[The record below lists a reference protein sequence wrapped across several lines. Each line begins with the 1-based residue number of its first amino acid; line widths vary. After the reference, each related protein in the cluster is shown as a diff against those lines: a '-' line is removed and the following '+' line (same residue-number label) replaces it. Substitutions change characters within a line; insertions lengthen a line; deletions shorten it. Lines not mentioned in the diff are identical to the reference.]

1 MKPLLEARQIRKQF
15 SGVAVLKGID
25 FTLCAGQ
32 VHALMGGNGAGKST
46 LMKIIA
52 GVETPDS
59 GELTIG
65 DRAFARL
72 SPALAHQLGIYL
84 VPQEPMLFP
93 NLSVRENILFRLPKR
108 ADTTAR
114 LQEKLQQLNCQIN
127 LDASASTLE
136 VADQQM
142 VEILRG
148 LMREARILILDEPT
162 ASLTPGETERLFS
175 QIRALQ
181 ALDVGIVFISH
192 KLPEIRQLASHISVM
207 RDGAVVLSGE
217 TATYRDEQLIS
228 AMTPASR
235 DHTLSDTQKLWLA
248 LPGNRRTQAQDFPV
262 LRVEDL
268 TGEGFIDLNLEIRAG
283 EIVGLAG
290 LVGSGRT
297 EFAETLYGLR
307 PPRAGRI
314 WLENREISNDSTRAR
329 LASGLVYLPED
340 RQVSGLFL
348 DAPVRWNTVMFN
360 QPSWWQQGKRE
371 AAVVERY
378 HRALGI
384 KLADGDQP
392 VRTLSGGNQQKVLLA
407 RCLEANPL
415 LLIVDEPTRGVD
427 VSARADIYQLLKS
440 VAAQNVAVLMISS
453 DVDEF
458 IGLADRVLVMH
469 QGRYSG
475 ELAGAFN
482 GLLVVGLR
490 IPAIVATLGTLGLYR
505 GVMLLWTGGKWIE
518 GLPDSLKS
526 LSEPAFIGVSPLGWL
541 VLALLLAGGWLL
553 SRTAFGRDFYAVGDN
568 LAAAR
573 QLGVAVNRTRMLAFT
588 LNGML
593 AACAG
598 IVFAAQIGFVPN
610 QTGSG
615 LEMKAIAACV
625 LGGIS
630 LLGGTGTLLGAFL
643 GAFFLTQIDTVLVL
657 FRLPAWW
664 NDFIA
669 GLVLLGVLVLDGRL
683 RQALARHQRALKYS
697 RFQPGNKGGKQ
708 VARFP
713 ERKSKEVA

>member
-1 MKPLLEARQIRKQF
+1 MKTLLKNRELSAFFAIVALFVVLVALNPAYFSLQTLAMIFASSQILCLLALGATLVMLTRNIDV
-15 SGVAVLKGID
+15 SVGSTVGLCAIAVGVALN
-25 FTLCAGQ
+25 
-32 VHALMGGNGAGKST
+32 NGYGLAT
-46 LMKIIA
+46 AI
-52 GVETPDS
+52 
-59 GELTIG
+59 
-65 DRAFARL
+65 AFAL
-72 SPALAHQLGIYL
+72 AIGAL
-84 VPQEPMLFP
+84 
-93 NLSVRENILFRLPKR
+93 
-108 ADTTAR
+108 T
-114 LQEKLQQLNCQIN
+114 
-127 LDASASTLE
+127 
-136 VADQQM
+136 
-142 VEILRG
+142 
-148 LMREARILILDEPT
+148 
-162 ASLTPGETERLFS
+162 
-175 QIRALQ
+175 
-181 ALDVGIVFISH
+181 
-192 KLPEIRQLASHISVM
+192 
-207 RDGAVVLSGE
+207 
-217 TATYRDEQLIS
+217 
-228 AMTPASR
+228 
-235 DHTLSDTQKLWLA
+235 
-248 LPGNRRTQAQDFPV
+248 
-262 LRVEDL
+262 
-268 TGEGFIDLNLEIRAG
+268 
-283 EIVGLAG
+283 
-290 LVGSGRT
+290 
-297 EFAETLYGLR
+297 
-307 PPRAGRI
+307 
-314 WLENREISNDSTRAR
+314 
-329 LASGLVYLPED
+329 
-340 RQVSGLFL
+340 
-348 DAPVRWNTVMFN
+348 
-360 QPSWWQQGKRE
+360 
-371 AAVVERY
+371 
-378 HRALGI
+378 
-384 KLADGDQP
+384 
-392 VRTLSGGNQQKVLLA
+392 
-407 RCLEANPL
+407 
-415 LLIVDEPTRGVD
+415 
-427 VSARADIYQLLKS
+427 
-440 VAAQNVAVLMISS
+440 
-453 DVDEF
+453 
-458 IGLADRVLVMH
+458 
-469 QGRYSG
+469 
-475 ELAGAFN
+475 GAFN

-526 LSEPAFIGVSPLGWL
+526 LSEPAFLGVSPLGWL

>member
-1 MKPLLEARQIRKQF
+1 MKTLLKNRELSAFFAIVALFVVLVALNPAYFSLQTLAMIFASSQILCLLALGATLVMLTRNIDV
-15 SGVAVLKGID
+15 SVGSTVGLCAIAVGVALNN
-25 FTLCAGQ
+25 
-32 VHALMGGNGAGKST
+32 GNGLAT
-46 LMKIIA
+46 AI
-52 GVETPDS
+52 
-59 GELTIG
+59 
-65 DRAFARL
+65 AFA
-72 SPALAHQLGIYL
+72 LAI
-84 VPQEPMLFP
+84 
-93 NLSVRENILFRLPKR
+93 
-108 ADTTAR
+108 
-114 LQEKLQQLNCQIN
+114 
-127 LDASASTLE
+127 
-136 VADQQM
+136 
-142 VEILRG
+142 
-148 LMREARILILDEPT
+148 
-162 ASLTPGETERLFS
+162 
-175 QIRALQ
+175 
-181 ALDVGIVFISH
+181 
-192 KLPEIRQLASHISVM
+192 
-207 RDGAVVLSGE
+207 GA
-217 TATYRDEQLIS
+217 
-228 AMTPASR
+228 
-235 DHTLSDTQKLWLA
+235 
-248 LPGNRRTQAQDFPV
+248 
-262 LRVEDL
+262 
-268 TGEGFIDLNLEIRAG
+268 
-283 EIVGLAG
+283 
-290 LVGSGRT
+290 
-297 EFAETLYGLR
+297 
-307 PPRAGRI
+307 
-314 WLENREISNDSTRAR
+314 
-329 LASGLVYLPED
+329 
-340 RQVSGLFL
+340 
-348 DAPVRWNTVMFN
+348 
-360 QPSWWQQGKRE
+360 
-371 AAVVERY
+371 
-378 HRALGI
+378 
-384 KLADGDQP
+384 
-392 VRTLSGGNQQKVLLA
+392 
-407 RCLEANPL
+407 
-415 LLIVDEPTRGVD
+415 
-427 VSARADIYQLLKS
+427 
-440 VAAQNVAVLMISS
+440 
-453 DVDEF
+453 
-458 IGLADRVLVMH
+458 
-469 QGRYSG
+469 
-475 ELAGAFN
+475 LAGAFN

-553 SRTAFGRDFYAVGDN
+553 SRTDFGRDFYAVGDN

-643 GAFFLTQIDTVLVL
+643 GAFCLTQIDTVLVL

>member
-1 MKPLLEARQIRKQF
+1 MKTLLKNRELSAFFAIVALFVVLVALNPAYFSLQTLAMIFSSSQIFCLLALGATLVMLTRNIDV
-15 SGVAVLKGID
+15 SVGSTVGLCAIAVGVALN
-25 FTLCAGQ
+25 
-32 VHALMGGNGAGKST
+32 NGYGLAT
-46 LMKIIA
+46 AI
-52 GVETPDS
+52 
-59 GELTIG
+59 
-65 DRAFARL
+65 AFA
-72 SPALAHQLGIYL
+72 LAI
-84 VPQEPMLFP
+84 
-93 NLSVRENILFRLPKR
+93 
-108 ADTTAR
+108 
-114 LQEKLQQLNCQIN
+114 
-127 LDASASTLE
+127 
-136 VADQQM
+136 
-142 VEILRG
+142 
-148 LMREARILILDEPT
+148 
-162 ASLTPGETERLFS
+162 
-175 QIRALQ
+175 
-181 ALDVGIVFISH
+181 
-192 KLPEIRQLASHISVM
+192 
-207 RDGAVVLSGE
+207 GA
-217 TATYRDEQLIS
+217 
-228 AMTPASR
+228 
-235 DHTLSDTQKLWLA
+235 
-248 LPGNRRTQAQDFPV
+248 
-262 LRVEDL
+262 
-268 TGEGFIDLNLEIRAG
+268 
-283 EIVGLAG
+283 
-290 LVGSGRT
+290 
-297 EFAETLYGLR
+297 
-307 PPRAGRI
+307 
-314 WLENREISNDSTRAR
+314 
-329 LASGLVYLPED
+329 
-340 RQVSGLFL
+340 
-348 DAPVRWNTVMFN
+348 
-360 QPSWWQQGKRE
+360 
-371 AAVVERY
+371 
-378 HRALGI
+378 
-384 KLADGDQP
+384 
-392 VRTLSGGNQQKVLLA
+392 
-407 RCLEANPL
+407 
-415 LLIVDEPTRGVD
+415 
-427 VSARADIYQLLKS
+427 
-440 VAAQNVAVLMISS
+440 
-453 DVDEF
+453 
-458 IGLADRVLVMH
+458 
-469 QGRYSG
+469 
-475 ELAGAFN
+475 LAGAFN

>member
-1 MKPLLEARQIRKQF
+1 MKTLLKNRELSAFFAIVALFVVLVALNPAYFSLQTLAMIFSSSQILCLLALGATLVMLTRNIDV
-15 SGVAVLKGID
+15 SVGSTVGLCAIAVGVALN
-25 FTLCAGQ
+25 
-32 VHALMGGNGAGKST
+32 NGYGLAT
-46 LMKIIA
+46 AI
-52 GVETPDS
+52 
-59 GELTIG
+59 
-65 DRAFARL
+65 AFA
-72 SPALAHQLGIYL
+72 LAI
-84 VPQEPMLFP
+84 
-93 NLSVRENILFRLPKR
+93 
-108 ADTTAR
+108 
-114 LQEKLQQLNCQIN
+114 
-127 LDASASTLE
+127 
-136 VADQQM
+136 
-142 VEILRG
+142 
-148 LMREARILILDEPT
+148 
-162 ASLTPGETERLFS
+162 
-175 QIRALQ
+175 
-181 ALDVGIVFISH
+181 
-192 KLPEIRQLASHISVM
+192 
-207 RDGAVVLSGE
+207 GA
-217 TATYRDEQLIS
+217 
-228 AMTPASR
+228 
-235 DHTLSDTQKLWLA
+235 
-248 LPGNRRTQAQDFPV
+248 
-262 LRVEDL
+262 
-268 TGEGFIDLNLEIRAG
+268 
-283 EIVGLAG
+283 
-290 LVGSGRT
+290 
-297 EFAETLYGLR
+297 
-307 PPRAGRI
+307 
-314 WLENREISNDSTRAR
+314 
-329 LASGLVYLPED
+329 
-340 RQVSGLFL
+340 
-348 DAPVRWNTVMFN
+348 
-360 QPSWWQQGKRE
+360 
-371 AAVVERY
+371 
-378 HRALGI
+378 
-384 KLADGDQP
+384 
-392 VRTLSGGNQQKVLLA
+392 
-407 RCLEANPL
+407 
-415 LLIVDEPTRGVD
+415 
-427 VSARADIYQLLKS
+427 
-440 VAAQNVAVLMISS
+440 
-453 DVDEF
+453 
-458 IGLADRVLVMH
+458 
-469 QGRYSG
+469 
-475 ELAGAFN
+475 LAGAFN
-482 GLLVVGLR
+482 GLLVVVLR

>member
-1 MKPLLEARQIRKQF
+1 MKTLLKNRELSAFFAIVALFVVLVALNPAYFSLQTLAMIFASSQILCLLALGATLVMLTRNIDV
-15 SGVAVLKGID
+15 SVGSTVGLCAIAVGVALN
-25 FTLCAGQ
+25 
-32 VHALMGGNGAGKST
+32 NGYGLAT
-46 LMKIIA
+46 AI
-52 GVETPDS
+52 
-59 GELTIG
+59 
-65 DRAFARL
+65 AFA
-72 SPALAHQLGIYL
+72 LAI
-84 VPQEPMLFP
+84 
-93 NLSVRENILFRLPKR
+93 
-108 ADTTAR
+108 
-114 LQEKLQQLNCQIN
+114 
-127 LDASASTLE
+127 
-136 VADQQM
+136 
-142 VEILRG
+142 
-148 LMREARILILDEPT
+148 
-162 ASLTPGETERLFS
+162 
-175 QIRALQ
+175 
-181 ALDVGIVFISH
+181 
-192 KLPEIRQLASHISVM
+192 
-207 RDGAVVLSGE
+207 GA
-217 TATYRDEQLIS
+217 
-228 AMTPASR
+228 
-235 DHTLSDTQKLWLA
+235 
-248 LPGNRRTQAQDFPV
+248 
-262 LRVEDL
+262 
-268 TGEGFIDLNLEIRAG
+268 
-283 EIVGLAG
+283 
-290 LVGSGRT
+290 
-297 EFAETLYGLR
+297 
-307 PPRAGRI
+307 
-314 WLENREISNDSTRAR
+314 
-329 LASGLVYLPED
+329 
-340 RQVSGLFL
+340 
-348 DAPVRWNTVMFN
+348 
-360 QPSWWQQGKRE
+360 
-371 AAVVERY
+371 
-378 HRALGI
+378 
-384 KLADGDQP
+384 
-392 VRTLSGGNQQKVLLA
+392 
-407 RCLEANPL
+407 
-415 LLIVDEPTRGVD
+415 
-427 VSARADIYQLLKS
+427 
-440 VAAQNVAVLMISS
+440 
-453 DVDEF
+453 
-458 IGLADRVLVMH
+458 
-469 QGRYSG
+469 
-475 ELAGAFN
+475 LAGAFN

-708 VARFP
+708 VALFP

>member
-1 MKPLLEARQIRKQF
+1 MKTLLKNRELSAFFAIVALFVVLVALNPAYFSLQTLAMIFSSSQILCLLALGATLVMLTRNIDV
-15 SGVAVLKGID
+15 SVGSTVGLCAIAVGVALN
-25 FTLCAGQ
+25 
-32 VHALMGGNGAGKST
+32 NGYGLAT
-46 LMKIIA
+46 A
-52 GVETPDS
+52 N
-59 GELTIG
+59 
-65 DRAFARL
+65 AFA
-72 SPALAHQLGIYL
+72 LAI
-84 VPQEPMLFP
+84 
-93 NLSVRENILFRLPKR
+93 
-108 ADTTAR
+108 
-114 LQEKLQQLNCQIN
+114 
-127 LDASASTLE
+127 
-136 VADQQM
+136 
-142 VEILRG
+142 
-148 LMREARILILDEPT
+148 
-162 ASLTPGETERLFS
+162 
-175 QIRALQ
+175 
-181 ALDVGIVFISH
+181 
-192 KLPEIRQLASHISVM
+192 
-207 RDGAVVLSGE
+207 GA
-217 TATYRDEQLIS
+217 
-228 AMTPASR
+228 
-235 DHTLSDTQKLWLA
+235 
-248 LPGNRRTQAQDFPV
+248 
-262 LRVEDL
+262 
-268 TGEGFIDLNLEIRAG
+268 
-283 EIVGLAG
+283 
-290 LVGSGRT
+290 
-297 EFAETLYGLR
+297 
-307 PPRAGRI
+307 
-314 WLENREISNDSTRAR
+314 
-329 LASGLVYLPED
+329 
-340 RQVSGLFL
+340 
-348 DAPVRWNTVMFN
+348 
-360 QPSWWQQGKRE
+360 
-371 AAVVERY
+371 
-378 HRALGI
+378 
-384 KLADGDQP
+384 
-392 VRTLSGGNQQKVLLA
+392 
-407 RCLEANPL
+407 
-415 LLIVDEPTRGVD
+415 
-427 VSARADIYQLLKS
+427 
-440 VAAQNVAVLMISS
+440 
-453 DVDEF
+453 
-458 IGLADRVLVMH
+458 
-469 QGRYSG
+469 
-475 ELAGAFN
+475 LAGAFN

>member
-1 MKPLLEARQIRKQF
+1 MKTLLKNRELSAFFAIVALFVVLVALNPAYFSLQTLAMIFASSQILCLLALGATLVMLTRNIDV
-15 SGVAVLKGID
+15 SVGSTVGLCAIAVGVALN
-25 FTLCAGQ
+25 
-32 VHALMGGNGAGKST
+32 NGYGLAT
-46 LMKIIA
+46 AI
-52 GVETPDS
+52 
-59 GELTIG
+59 
-65 DRAFARL
+65 AFA
-72 SPALAHQLGIYL
+72 LAI
-84 VPQEPMLFP
+84 
-93 NLSVRENILFRLPKR
+93 
-108 ADTTAR
+108 
-114 LQEKLQQLNCQIN
+114 
-127 LDASASTLE
+127 
-136 VADQQM
+136 
-142 VEILRG
+142 
-148 LMREARILILDEPT
+148 
-162 ASLTPGETERLFS
+162 
-175 QIRALQ
+175 
-181 ALDVGIVFISH
+181 
-192 KLPEIRQLASHISVM
+192 
-207 RDGAVVLSGE
+207 GA
-217 TATYRDEQLIS
+217 
-228 AMTPASR
+228 
-235 DHTLSDTQKLWLA
+235 
-248 LPGNRRTQAQDFPV
+248 
-262 LRVEDL
+262 
-268 TGEGFIDLNLEIRAG
+268 
-283 EIVGLAG
+283 
-290 LVGSGRT
+290 
-297 EFAETLYGLR
+297 
-307 PPRAGRI
+307 
-314 WLENREISNDSTRAR
+314 
-329 LASGLVYLPED
+329 
-340 RQVSGLFL
+340 
-348 DAPVRWNTVMFN
+348 
-360 QPSWWQQGKRE
+360 
-371 AAVVERY
+371 
-378 HRALGI
+378 
-384 KLADGDQP
+384 
-392 VRTLSGGNQQKVLLA
+392 
-407 RCLEANPL
+407 
-415 LLIVDEPTRGVD
+415 
-427 VSARADIYQLLKS
+427 
-440 VAAQNVAVLMISS
+440 
-453 DVDEF
+453 
-458 IGLADRVLVMH
+458 
-469 QGRYSG
+469 
-475 ELAGAFN
+475 LAGAFN

-490 IPAIVATLGTLGLYR
+490 IPAIVATLGTMGLYR

>member
-1 MKPLLEARQIRKQF
+1 MKTLLKNRELTAFFAIVALFVVLVALNPAYFSLQTLAMIFSSSQILCLLALGATLVMLPRNIDV
-15 SGVAVLKGID
+15 SVGSTVGLCAIAVGVALN
-25 FTLCAGQ
+25 
-32 VHALMGGNGAGKST
+32 NGYGLAT
-46 LMKIIA
+46 AI
-52 GVETPDS
+52 
-59 GELTIG
+59 
-65 DRAFARL
+65 AFA
-72 SPALAHQLGIYL
+72 LAI
-84 VPQEPMLFP
+84 
-93 NLSVRENILFRLPKR
+93 
-108 ADTTAR
+108 
-114 LQEKLQQLNCQIN
+114 
-127 LDASASTLE
+127 
-136 VADQQM
+136 
-142 VEILRG
+142 
-148 LMREARILILDEPT
+148 
-162 ASLTPGETERLFS
+162 
-175 QIRALQ
+175 
-181 ALDVGIVFISH
+181 
-192 KLPEIRQLASHISVM
+192 
-207 RDGAVVLSGE
+207 GA
-217 TATYRDEQLIS
+217 
-228 AMTPASR
+228 
-235 DHTLSDTQKLWLA
+235 
-248 LPGNRRTQAQDFPV
+248 
-262 LRVEDL
+262 
-268 TGEGFIDLNLEIRAG
+268 
-283 EIVGLAG
+283 
-290 LVGSGRT
+290 
-297 EFAETLYGLR
+297 
-307 PPRAGRI
+307 
-314 WLENREISNDSTRAR
+314 
-329 LASGLVYLPED
+329 
-340 RQVSGLFL
+340 
-348 DAPVRWNTVMFN
+348 
-360 QPSWWQQGKRE
+360 
-371 AAVVERY
+371 
-378 HRALGI
+378 
-384 KLADGDQP
+384 
-392 VRTLSGGNQQKVLLA
+392 
-407 RCLEANPL
+407 
-415 LLIVDEPTRGVD
+415 
-427 VSARADIYQLLKS
+427 
-440 VAAQNVAVLMISS
+440 
-453 DVDEF
+453 
-458 IGLADRVLVMH
+458 
-469 QGRYSG
+469 
-475 ELAGAFN
+475 LAGAFN

-553 SRTAFGRDFYAVGDN
+553 SRTAFGRDFYAAGDN

>member
-1 MKPLLEARQIRKQF
+1 MKTLLKNRELSAFFAIVALFVVLVALNPAYFSLQTLAMIFASSQILCLLALGATLVMLTRNIDV
-15 SGVAVLKGID
+15 SVGSTVGLCAIAVGVALN
-25 FTLCAGQ
+25 
-32 VHALMGGNGAGKST
+32 NGYGLAT
-46 LMKIIA
+46 AI
-52 GVETPDS
+52 
-59 GELTIG
+59 
-65 DRAFARL
+65 AFA
-72 SPALAHQLGIYL
+72 LAI
-84 VPQEPMLFP
+84 
-93 NLSVRENILFRLPKR
+93 
-108 ADTTAR
+108 
-114 LQEKLQQLNCQIN
+114 
-127 LDASASTLE
+127 
-136 VADQQM
+136 
-142 VEILRG
+142 
-148 LMREARILILDEPT
+148 
-162 ASLTPGETERLFS
+162 
-175 QIRALQ
+175 
-181 ALDVGIVFISH
+181 
-192 KLPEIRQLASHISVM
+192 
-207 RDGAVVLSGE
+207 GA
-217 TATYRDEQLIS
+217 
-228 AMTPASR
+228 
-235 DHTLSDTQKLWLA
+235 
-248 LPGNRRTQAQDFPV
+248 
-262 LRVEDL
+262 
-268 TGEGFIDLNLEIRAG
+268 
-283 EIVGLAG
+283 
-290 LVGSGRT
+290 
-297 EFAETLYGLR
+297 
-307 PPRAGRI
+307 
-314 WLENREISNDSTRAR
+314 
-329 LASGLVYLPED
+329 
-340 RQVSGLFL
+340 
-348 DAPVRWNTVMFN
+348 
-360 QPSWWQQGKRE
+360 
-371 AAVVERY
+371 
-378 HRALGI
+378 
-384 KLADGDQP
+384 
-392 VRTLSGGNQQKVLLA
+392 
-407 RCLEANPL
+407 
-415 LLIVDEPTRGVD
+415 
-427 VSARADIYQLLKS
+427 
-440 VAAQNVAVLMISS
+440 
-453 DVDEF
+453 
-458 IGLADRVLVMH
+458 
-469 QGRYSG
+469 
-475 ELAGAFN
+475 LAGAFN

-669 GLVLLGVLVLDGRL
+669 GLVLLGGLVLDGRL

>member
-1 MKPLLEARQIRKQF
+1 MKTLLKNRELSAFFAIVALFAVLVALNPAYFSLQTLAMIFASSQILCLLALGATLVMLTRNIDV
-15 SGVAVLKGID
+15 SVGSTVGLCAIAVGVALN
-25 FTLCAGQ
+25 
-32 VHALMGGNGAGKST
+32 NGYGLAT
-46 LMKIIA
+46 AI
-52 GVETPDS
+52 
-59 GELTIG
+59 
-65 DRAFARL
+65 AFA
-72 SPALAHQLGIYL
+72 LAI
-84 VPQEPMLFP
+84 
-93 NLSVRENILFRLPKR
+93 
-108 ADTTAR
+108 
-114 LQEKLQQLNCQIN
+114 
-127 LDASASTLE
+127 
-136 VADQQM
+136 
-142 VEILRG
+142 
-148 LMREARILILDEPT
+148 
-162 ASLTPGETERLFS
+162 
-175 QIRALQ
+175 
-181 ALDVGIVFISH
+181 
-192 KLPEIRQLASHISVM
+192 
-207 RDGAVVLSGE
+207 GA
-217 TATYRDEQLIS
+217 
-228 AMTPASR
+228 
-235 DHTLSDTQKLWLA
+235 
-248 LPGNRRTQAQDFPV
+248 
-262 LRVEDL
+262 
-268 TGEGFIDLNLEIRAG
+268 
-283 EIVGLAG
+283 
-290 LVGSGRT
+290 
-297 EFAETLYGLR
+297 
-307 PPRAGRI
+307 
-314 WLENREISNDSTRAR
+314 
-329 LASGLVYLPED
+329 
-340 RQVSGLFL
+340 
-348 DAPVRWNTVMFN
+348 
-360 QPSWWQQGKRE
+360 
-371 AAVVERY
+371 
-378 HRALGI
+378 
-384 KLADGDQP
+384 
-392 VRTLSGGNQQKVLLA
+392 
-407 RCLEANPL
+407 
-415 LLIVDEPTRGVD
+415 
-427 VSARADIYQLLKS
+427 
-440 VAAQNVAVLMISS
+440 
-453 DVDEF
+453 
-458 IGLADRVLVMH
+458 
-469 QGRYSG
+469 
-475 ELAGAFN
+475 LAGAFN

-573 QLGVAVNRTRMLAFT
+573 QLGVAVNRTRMLAFI

>member
-1 MKPLLEARQIRKQF
+1 MKTLLKNRELSAFFAIVALFVVLVALNPAYFSLQTLAMIFSSSQILCLLALGATLVMLTRNIDV
-15 SGVAVLKGID
+15 SVGSTVGLCAIAVGVALN
-25 FTLCAGQ
+25 
-32 VHALMGGNGAGKST
+32 NGYGLAT
-46 LMKIIA
+46 AI
-52 GVETPDS
+52 
-59 GELTIG
+59 
-65 DRAFARL
+65 AFA
-72 SPALAHQLGIYL
+72 LAI
-84 VPQEPMLFP
+84 
-93 NLSVRENILFRLPKR
+93 
-108 ADTTAR
+108 
-114 LQEKLQQLNCQIN
+114 
-127 LDASASTLE
+127 
-136 VADQQM
+136 
-142 VEILRG
+142 
-148 LMREARILILDEPT
+148 
-162 ASLTPGETERLFS
+162 
-175 QIRALQ
+175 
-181 ALDVGIVFISH
+181 
-192 KLPEIRQLASHISVM
+192 
-207 RDGAVVLSGE
+207 GA
-217 TATYRDEQLIS
+217 
-228 AMTPASR
+228 
-235 DHTLSDTQKLWLA
+235 
-248 LPGNRRTQAQDFPV
+248 
-262 LRVEDL
+262 
-268 TGEGFIDLNLEIRAG
+268 
-283 EIVGLAG
+283 
-290 LVGSGRT
+290 
-297 EFAETLYGLR
+297 
-307 PPRAGRI
+307 
-314 WLENREISNDSTRAR
+314 
-329 LASGLVYLPED
+329 
-340 RQVSGLFL
+340 
-348 DAPVRWNTVMFN
+348 
-360 QPSWWQQGKRE
+360 
-371 AAVVERY
+371 
-378 HRALGI
+378 
-384 KLADGDQP
+384 
-392 VRTLSGGNQQKVLLA
+392 
-407 RCLEANPL
+407 
-415 LLIVDEPTRGVD
+415 
-427 VSARADIYQLLKS
+427 
-440 VAAQNVAVLMISS
+440 
-453 DVDEF
+453 
-458 IGLADRVLVMH
+458 
-469 QGRYSG
+469 
-475 ELAGAFN
+475 LAGAFN

-643 GAFFLTQIDTVLVL
+643 GAFFFTQIDTVLVL

>member
-1 MKPLLEARQIRKQF
+1 MKTLLKNRELSAFFAIVALFVVLVALNPAYFSLQTLAMIFASSQILCLLALGATLVMLTRNIDV
-15 SGVAVLKGID
+15 SVGSTVGLCAIAVGVALN
-25 FTLCAGQ
+25 
-32 VHALMGGNGAGKST
+32 NGYGLAT
-46 LMKIIA
+46 AI
-52 GVETPDS
+52 
-59 GELTIG
+59 
-65 DRAFARL
+65 AFA
-72 SPALAHQLGIYL
+72 LAI
-84 VPQEPMLFP
+84 
-93 NLSVRENILFRLPKR
+93 
-108 ADTTAR
+108 
-114 LQEKLQQLNCQIN
+114 
-127 LDASASTLE
+127 
-136 VADQQM
+136 
-142 VEILRG
+142 
-148 LMREARILILDEPT
+148 
-162 ASLTPGETERLFS
+162 
-175 QIRALQ
+175 
-181 ALDVGIVFISH
+181 
-192 KLPEIRQLASHISVM
+192 
-207 RDGAVVLSGE
+207 GA
-217 TATYRDEQLIS
+217 
-228 AMTPASR
+228 
-235 DHTLSDTQKLWLA
+235 
-248 LPGNRRTQAQDFPV
+248 
-262 LRVEDL
+262 
-268 TGEGFIDLNLEIRAG
+268 
-283 EIVGLAG
+283 
-290 LVGSGRT
+290 
-297 EFAETLYGLR
+297 
-307 PPRAGRI
+307 
-314 WLENREISNDSTRAR
+314 
-329 LASGLVYLPED
+329 
-340 RQVSGLFL
+340 
-348 DAPVRWNTVMFN
+348 
-360 QPSWWQQGKRE
+360 
-371 AAVVERY
+371 
-378 HRALGI
+378 
-384 KLADGDQP
+384 
-392 VRTLSGGNQQKVLLA
+392 
-407 RCLEANPL
+407 
-415 LLIVDEPTRGVD
+415 
-427 VSARADIYQLLKS
+427 
-440 VAAQNVAVLMISS
+440 
-453 DVDEF
+453 
-458 IGLADRVLVMH
+458 
-469 QGRYSG
+469 
-475 ELAGAFN
+475 LAGAFN

-553 SRTAFGRDFYAVGDN
+553 SSTAFGRDFYAVGDN

-683 RQALARHQRALKYS
+683 RQALDRHQRALKYS

>member
-1 MKPLLEARQIRKQF
+1 MKTLLKNRELSAFFAIVALFVVLVALNPAYFSLQTLAMIFASSQILCLLALGATLVMLTRNIDV
-15 SGVAVLKGID
+15 SVGSTVGLCAIAVGVALN
-25 FTLCAGQ
+25 
-32 VHALMGGNGAGKST
+32 NGYGLAT
-46 LMKIIA
+46 AI
-52 GVETPDS
+52 
-59 GELTIG
+59 
-65 DRAFARL
+65 AFA
-72 SPALAHQLGIYL
+72 LAI
-84 VPQEPMLFP
+84 
-93 NLSVRENILFRLPKR
+93 
-108 ADTTAR
+108 
-114 LQEKLQQLNCQIN
+114 
-127 LDASASTLE
+127 
-136 VADQQM
+136 
-142 VEILRG
+142 
-148 LMREARILILDEPT
+148 
-162 ASLTPGETERLFS
+162 
-175 QIRALQ
+175 
-181 ALDVGIVFISH
+181 
-192 KLPEIRQLASHISVM
+192 
-207 RDGAVVLSGE
+207 GA
-217 TATYRDEQLIS
+217 
-228 AMTPASR
+228 
-235 DHTLSDTQKLWLA
+235 
-248 LPGNRRTQAQDFPV
+248 
-262 LRVEDL
+262 
-268 TGEGFIDLNLEIRAG
+268 
-283 EIVGLAG
+283 
-290 LVGSGRT
+290 
-297 EFAETLYGLR
+297 
-307 PPRAGRI
+307 
-314 WLENREISNDSTRAR
+314 
-329 LASGLVYLPED
+329 
-340 RQVSGLFL
+340 
-348 DAPVRWNTVMFN
+348 
-360 QPSWWQQGKRE
+360 
-371 AAVVERY
+371 
-378 HRALGI
+378 
-384 KLADGDQP
+384 
-392 VRTLSGGNQQKVLLA
+392 
-407 RCLEANPL
+407 
-415 LLIVDEPTRGVD
+415 
-427 VSARADIYQLLKS
+427 
-440 VAAQNVAVLMISS
+440 
-453 DVDEF
+453 
-458 IGLADRVLVMH
+458 
-469 QGRYSG
+469 
-475 ELAGAFN
+475 LAGAFN

-526 LSEPAFIGVSPLGWL
+526 LSEPAFLGVSPLGWL

-669 GLVLLGVLVLDGRL
+669 GLVLLGMLVLDGRL

>member
-1 MKPLLEARQIRKQF
+1 MKTLFKNRELSAFFAIVALFAVLVALNPAYFSLQTLAMIFASSQILCLLALGATLVMLTRNIDV
-15 SGVAVLKGID
+15 SVGSTVGLCAIAVGVALN
-25 FTLCAGQ
+25 
-32 VHALMGGNGAGKST
+32 NGYGLAT
-46 LMKIIA
+46 AI
-52 GVETPDS
+52 
-59 GELTIG
+59 
-65 DRAFARL
+65 AFA
-72 SPALAHQLGIYL
+72 LAI
-84 VPQEPMLFP
+84 
-93 NLSVRENILFRLPKR
+93 
-108 ADTTAR
+108 
-114 LQEKLQQLNCQIN
+114 
-127 LDASASTLE
+127 
-136 VADQQM
+136 
-142 VEILRG
+142 
-148 LMREARILILDEPT
+148 
-162 ASLTPGETERLFS
+162 
-175 QIRALQ
+175 
-181 ALDVGIVFISH
+181 
-192 KLPEIRQLASHISVM
+192 
-207 RDGAVVLSGE
+207 GA
-217 TATYRDEQLIS
+217 
-228 AMTPASR
+228 
-235 DHTLSDTQKLWLA
+235 
-248 LPGNRRTQAQDFPV
+248 
-262 LRVEDL
+262 
-268 TGEGFIDLNLEIRAG
+268 
-283 EIVGLAG
+283 
-290 LVGSGRT
+290 
-297 EFAETLYGLR
+297 
-307 PPRAGRI
+307 
-314 WLENREISNDSTRAR
+314 
-329 LASGLVYLPED
+329 
-340 RQVSGLFL
+340 
-348 DAPVRWNTVMFN
+348 
-360 QPSWWQQGKRE
+360 
-371 AAVVERY
+371 
-378 HRALGI
+378 
-384 KLADGDQP
+384 
-392 VRTLSGGNQQKVLLA
+392 
-407 RCLEANPL
+407 
-415 LLIVDEPTRGVD
+415 
-427 VSARADIYQLLKS
+427 
-440 VAAQNVAVLMISS
+440 
-453 DVDEF
+453 
-458 IGLADRVLVMH
+458 
-469 QGRYSG
+469 
-475 ELAGAFN
+475 LAGAFN

>member
-1 MKPLLEARQIRKQF
+1 MKTLLKNRELSAFFAIVALFVVLVALNPAYFSLQTLAMIFSSSQILCLLALGATLVMLTRNIDV
-15 SGVAVLKGID
+15 SVGSTVGLCAIAVGVALN
-25 FTLCAGQ
+25 
-32 VHALMGGNGAGKST
+32 NGYGLAT
-46 LMKIIA
+46 AI
-52 GVETPDS
+52 
-59 GELTIG
+59 
-65 DRAFARL
+65 AFA
-72 SPALAHQLGIYL
+72 LAI
-84 VPQEPMLFP
+84 
-93 NLSVRENILFRLPKR
+93 
-108 ADTTAR
+108 
-114 LQEKLQQLNCQIN
+114 
-127 LDASASTLE
+127 
-136 VADQQM
+136 
-142 VEILRG
+142 
-148 LMREARILILDEPT
+148 
-162 ASLTPGETERLFS
+162 
-175 QIRALQ
+175 
-181 ALDVGIVFISH
+181 
-192 KLPEIRQLASHISVM
+192 
-207 RDGAVVLSGE
+207 GA
-217 TATYRDEQLIS
+217 
-228 AMTPASR
+228 
-235 DHTLSDTQKLWLA
+235 
-248 LPGNRRTQAQDFPV
+248 
-262 LRVEDL
+262 
-268 TGEGFIDLNLEIRAG
+268 
-283 EIVGLAG
+283 
-290 LVGSGRT
+290 
-297 EFAETLYGLR
+297 
-307 PPRAGRI
+307 
-314 WLENREISNDSTRAR
+314 
-329 LASGLVYLPED
+329 
-340 RQVSGLFL
+340 
-348 DAPVRWNTVMFN
+348 
-360 QPSWWQQGKRE
+360 
-371 AAVVERY
+371 
-378 HRALGI
+378 
-384 KLADGDQP
+384 
-392 VRTLSGGNQQKVLLA
+392 
-407 RCLEANPL
+407 
-415 LLIVDEPTRGVD
+415 
-427 VSARADIYQLLKS
+427 
-440 VAAQNVAVLMISS
+440 
-453 DVDEF
+453 
-458 IGLADRVLVMH
+458 
-469 QGRYSG
+469 
-475 ELAGAFN
+475 LAGAFN

-553 SRTAFGRDFYAVGDN
+553 SRTDFGRDFYAVGDN

>member
-1 MKPLLEARQIRKQF
+1 MKTLLKNRELSAFFAIVALFAVLVALNPAYFSLQTLAMIFASSQILCLLALGATLVMLTRNIDV
-15 SGVAVLKGID
+15 SVGSTVGLSAIAVGVALN
-25 FTLCAGQ
+25 
-32 VHALMGGNGAGKST
+32 NGYGLAT
-46 LMKIIA
+46 AI
-52 GVETPDS
+52 
-59 GELTIG
+59 
-65 DRAFARL
+65 AFA
-72 SPALAHQLGIYL
+72 LAI
-84 VPQEPMLFP
+84 
-93 NLSVRENILFRLPKR
+93 
-108 ADTTAR
+108 
-114 LQEKLQQLNCQIN
+114 
-127 LDASASTLE
+127 
-136 VADQQM
+136 
-142 VEILRG
+142 
-148 LMREARILILDEPT
+148 
-162 ASLTPGETERLFS
+162 
-175 QIRALQ
+175 
-181 ALDVGIVFISH
+181 
-192 KLPEIRQLASHISVM
+192 
-207 RDGAVVLSGE
+207 GA
-217 TATYRDEQLIS
+217 
-228 AMTPASR
+228 
-235 DHTLSDTQKLWLA
+235 
-248 LPGNRRTQAQDFPV
+248 
-262 LRVEDL
+262 
-268 TGEGFIDLNLEIRAG
+268 
-283 EIVGLAG
+283 
-290 LVGSGRT
+290 
-297 EFAETLYGLR
+297 
-307 PPRAGRI
+307 
-314 WLENREISNDSTRAR
+314 
-329 LASGLVYLPED
+329 
-340 RQVSGLFL
+340 
-348 DAPVRWNTVMFN
+348 
-360 QPSWWQQGKRE
+360 
-371 AAVVERY
+371 
-378 HRALGI
+378 
-384 KLADGDQP
+384 
-392 VRTLSGGNQQKVLLA
+392 
-407 RCLEANPL
+407 
-415 LLIVDEPTRGVD
+415 
-427 VSARADIYQLLKS
+427 
-440 VAAQNVAVLMISS
+440 
-453 DVDEF
+453 
-458 IGLADRVLVMH
+458 
-469 QGRYSG
+469 
-475 ELAGAFN
+475 LAGAFN

-553 SRTAFGRDFYAVGDN
+553 SRTASGRDFYAVGDN

-683 RQALARHQRALKYS
+683 RQALARHQRALKYN

>member
-1 MKPLLEARQIRKQF
+1 MKTLLKNRELSAFFAIVALFVVLVALNPAYFSLQTLAMIFSSSQILCLLALGATLVMLTRNIDV
-15 SGVAVLKGID
+15 SVGSTVGLCAIAVGVALN
-25 FTLCAGQ
+25 
-32 VHALMGGNGAGKST
+32 NGYGLAT
-46 LMKIIA
+46 AI
-52 GVETPDS
+52 
-59 GELTIG
+59 
-65 DRAFARL
+65 AFA
-72 SPALAHQLGIYL
+72 LAI
-84 VPQEPMLFP
+84 
-93 NLSVRENILFRLPKR
+93 
-108 ADTTAR
+108 
-114 LQEKLQQLNCQIN
+114 
-127 LDASASTLE
+127 
-136 VADQQM
+136 
-142 VEILRG
+142 
-148 LMREARILILDEPT
+148 
-162 ASLTPGETERLFS
+162 
-175 QIRALQ
+175 
-181 ALDVGIVFISH
+181 
-192 KLPEIRQLASHISVM
+192 
-207 RDGAVVLSGE
+207 GA
-217 TATYRDEQLIS
+217 
-228 AMTPASR
+228 
-235 DHTLSDTQKLWLA
+235 
-248 LPGNRRTQAQDFPV
+248 
-262 LRVEDL
+262 
-268 TGEGFIDLNLEIRAG
+268 
-283 EIVGLAG
+283 
-290 LVGSGRT
+290 
-297 EFAETLYGLR
+297 
-307 PPRAGRI
+307 
-314 WLENREISNDSTRAR
+314 
-329 LASGLVYLPED
+329 
-340 RQVSGLFL
+340 
-348 DAPVRWNTVMFN
+348 
-360 QPSWWQQGKRE
+360 
-371 AAVVERY
+371 
-378 HRALGI
+378 
-384 KLADGDQP
+384 
-392 VRTLSGGNQQKVLLA
+392 
-407 RCLEANPL
+407 
-415 LLIVDEPTRGVD
+415 
-427 VSARADIYQLLKS
+427 
-440 VAAQNVAVLMISS
+440 
-453 DVDEF
+453 
-458 IGLADRVLVMH
+458 
-469 QGRYSG
+469 
-475 ELAGAFN
+475 LAGAFN

-505 GVMLLWTGGKWIE
+505 GVMLLWIGGKWIE

-553 SRTAFGRDFYAVGDN
+553 SRTAFGRDFYAAGDN

>member
-1 MKPLLEARQIRKQF
+1 MKTLFKNRELSAFFAIVALFAVLVALNPAYFSLQTLAMIFASSQILCLLALGATLVMLTRNIDV
-15 SGVAVLKGID
+15 SVGSTVGLCAIAVGVALN
-25 FTLCAGQ
+25 
-32 VHALMGGNGAGKST
+32 NGYGLAT
-46 LMKIIA
+46 AI
-52 GVETPDS
+52 
-59 GELTIG
+59 
-65 DRAFARL
+65 AFA
-72 SPALAHQLGIYL
+72 LAI
-84 VPQEPMLFP
+84 
-93 NLSVRENILFRLPKR
+93 
-108 ADTTAR
+108 
-114 LQEKLQQLNCQIN
+114 
-127 LDASASTLE
+127 
-136 VADQQM
+136 
-142 VEILRG
+142 
-148 LMREARILILDEPT
+148 
-162 ASLTPGETERLFS
+162 
-175 QIRALQ
+175 
-181 ALDVGIVFISH
+181 
-192 KLPEIRQLASHISVM
+192 
-207 RDGAVVLSGE
+207 GA
-217 TATYRDEQLIS
+217 
-228 AMTPASR
+228 
-235 DHTLSDTQKLWLA
+235 
-248 LPGNRRTQAQDFPV
+248 
-262 LRVEDL
+262 
-268 TGEGFIDLNLEIRAG
+268 
-283 EIVGLAG
+283 
-290 LVGSGRT
+290 
-297 EFAETLYGLR
+297 
-307 PPRAGRI
+307 
-314 WLENREISNDSTRAR
+314 
-329 LASGLVYLPED
+329 
-340 RQVSGLFL
+340 
-348 DAPVRWNTVMFN
+348 
-360 QPSWWQQGKRE
+360 
-371 AAVVERY
+371 
-378 HRALGI
+378 
-384 KLADGDQP
+384 
-392 VRTLSGGNQQKVLLA
+392 
-407 RCLEANPL
+407 
-415 LLIVDEPTRGVD
+415 
-427 VSARADIYQLLKS
+427 
-440 VAAQNVAVLMISS
+440 
-453 DVDEF
+453 
-458 IGLADRVLVMH
+458 
-469 QGRYSG
+469 
-475 ELAGAFN
+475 LAGAFN

-553 SRTAFGRDFYAVGDN
+553 SHTAFGRDFYAVGDN

>member
-1 MKPLLEARQIRKQF
+1 MKTLLKNRELSAFFAIVALFAVLVALNPAYFSLQTLAMIFASSQILCLLALGATLVMLTRNIDV
-15 SGVAVLKGID
+15 SVGSTVGLCAIAVGVALN
-25 FTLCAGQ
+25 
-32 VHALMGGNGAGKST
+32 NGYGLAT
-46 LMKIIA
+46 AI
-52 GVETPDS
+52 
-59 GELTIG
+59 
-65 DRAFARL
+65 AFA
-72 SPALAHQLGIYL
+72 LAI
-84 VPQEPMLFP
+84 
-93 NLSVRENILFRLPKR
+93 
-108 ADTTAR
+108 
-114 LQEKLQQLNCQIN
+114 
-127 LDASASTLE
+127 
-136 VADQQM
+136 
-142 VEILRG
+142 
-148 LMREARILILDEPT
+148 
-162 ASLTPGETERLFS
+162 
-175 QIRALQ
+175 
-181 ALDVGIVFISH
+181 
-192 KLPEIRQLASHISVM
+192 
-207 RDGAVVLSGE
+207 GA
-217 TATYRDEQLIS
+217 
-228 AMTPASR
+228 
-235 DHTLSDTQKLWLA
+235 
-248 LPGNRRTQAQDFPV
+248 
-262 LRVEDL
+262 
-268 TGEGFIDLNLEIRAG
+268 
-283 EIVGLAG
+283 
-290 LVGSGRT
+290 
-297 EFAETLYGLR
+297 
-307 PPRAGRI
+307 
-314 WLENREISNDSTRAR
+314 
-329 LASGLVYLPED
+329 
-340 RQVSGLFL
+340 
-348 DAPVRWNTVMFN
+348 
-360 QPSWWQQGKRE
+360 
-371 AAVVERY
+371 
-378 HRALGI
+378 
-384 KLADGDQP
+384 
-392 VRTLSGGNQQKVLLA
+392 
-407 RCLEANPL
+407 
-415 LLIVDEPTRGVD
+415 
-427 VSARADIYQLLKS
+427 
-440 VAAQNVAVLMISS
+440 
-453 DVDEF
+453 
-458 IGLADRVLVMH
+458 
-469 QGRYSG
+469 
-475 ELAGAFN
+475 LAGAFN

-541 VLALLLAGGWLL
+541 GLALLLAGGWLL
-553 SRTAFGRDFYAVGDN
+553 SRTSFGRDFYAVGDN

>member
-1 MKPLLEARQIRKQF
+1 MKTLLKNRELSAFFAIVALFVVLVALNPAYFSLQTLAMIFASSQILCLLALGATLVMLTRNIDV
-15 SGVAVLKGID
+15 SVGSTVGLCAIAVGVALN
-25 FTLCAGQ
+25 
-32 VHALMGGNGAGKST
+32 NGYGLAT
-46 LMKIIA
+46 AI
-52 GVETPDS
+52 
-59 GELTIG
+59 
-65 DRAFARL
+65 AFA
-72 SPALAHQLGIYL
+72 LAI
-84 VPQEPMLFP
+84 
-93 NLSVRENILFRLPKR
+93 
-108 ADTTAR
+108 
-114 LQEKLQQLNCQIN
+114 
-127 LDASASTLE
+127 
-136 VADQQM
+136 
-142 VEILRG
+142 
-148 LMREARILILDEPT
+148 
-162 ASLTPGETERLFS
+162 
-175 QIRALQ
+175 
-181 ALDVGIVFISH
+181 
-192 KLPEIRQLASHISVM
+192 
-207 RDGAVVLSGE
+207 GA
-217 TATYRDEQLIS
+217 
-228 AMTPASR
+228 
-235 DHTLSDTQKLWLA
+235 
-248 LPGNRRTQAQDFPV
+248 
-262 LRVEDL
+262 
-268 TGEGFIDLNLEIRAG
+268 
-283 EIVGLAG
+283 
-290 LVGSGRT
+290 
-297 EFAETLYGLR
+297 
-307 PPRAGRI
+307 
-314 WLENREISNDSTRAR
+314 
-329 LASGLVYLPED
+329 
-340 RQVSGLFL
+340 
-348 DAPVRWNTVMFN
+348 
-360 QPSWWQQGKRE
+360 
-371 AAVVERY
+371 
-378 HRALGI
+378 
-384 KLADGDQP
+384 
-392 VRTLSGGNQQKVLLA
+392 
-407 RCLEANPL
+407 
-415 LLIVDEPTRGVD
+415 
-427 VSARADIYQLLKS
+427 
-440 VAAQNVAVLMISS
+440 
-453 DVDEF
+453 
-458 IGLADRVLVMH
+458 
-469 QGRYSG
+469 
-475 ELAGAFN
+475 LAGAFN

-505 GVMLLWTGGKWIE
+505 GVTLLWTGGKWIE

-553 SRTAFGRDFYAVGDN
+553 SRTDFGRDFYAVGDN

>member
-1 MKPLLEARQIRKQF
+1 MKTLLKNRELSAFFAIVALFVVLVALNPAYFSLQTLAIIFASSQILCLLALGATLVMLTRNIDV
-15 SGVAVLKGID
+15 SVGSTVGLCAIAVGVALN
-25 FTLCAGQ
+25 
-32 VHALMGGNGAGKST
+32 NGYGLAT
-46 LMKIIA
+46 AI
-52 GVETPDS
+52 
-59 GELTIG
+59 
-65 DRAFARL
+65 AFA
-72 SPALAHQLGIYL
+72 LAI
-84 VPQEPMLFP
+84 
-93 NLSVRENILFRLPKR
+93 
-108 ADTTAR
+108 
-114 LQEKLQQLNCQIN
+114 
-127 LDASASTLE
+127 
-136 VADQQM
+136 
-142 VEILRG
+142 
-148 LMREARILILDEPT
+148 
-162 ASLTPGETERLFS
+162 
-175 QIRALQ
+175 
-181 ALDVGIVFISH
+181 
-192 KLPEIRQLASHISVM
+192 
-207 RDGAVVLSGE
+207 GA
-217 TATYRDEQLIS
+217 
-228 AMTPASR
+228 
-235 DHTLSDTQKLWLA
+235 
-248 LPGNRRTQAQDFPV
+248 
-262 LRVEDL
+262 
-268 TGEGFIDLNLEIRAG
+268 
-283 EIVGLAG
+283 
-290 LVGSGRT
+290 
-297 EFAETLYGLR
+297 
-307 PPRAGRI
+307 
-314 WLENREISNDSTRAR
+314 
-329 LASGLVYLPED
+329 
-340 RQVSGLFL
+340 
-348 DAPVRWNTVMFN
+348 
-360 QPSWWQQGKRE
+360 
-371 AAVVERY
+371 
-378 HRALGI
+378 
-384 KLADGDQP
+384 
-392 VRTLSGGNQQKVLLA
+392 
-407 RCLEANPL
+407 
-415 LLIVDEPTRGVD
+415 
-427 VSARADIYQLLKS
+427 
-440 VAAQNVAVLMISS
+440 
-453 DVDEF
+453 
-458 IGLADRVLVMH
+458 
-469 QGRYSG
+469 
-475 ELAGAFN
+475 LAGAFN

>member
-1 MKPLLEARQIRKQF
+1 MKTLLKNRELSAFFAIVALFAVLVALNPAYFSLQTLAMIFASSQILCLLALGATLVMLTRNIDV
-15 SGVAVLKGID
+15 SVGSTVGLCAIAVGVALN
-25 FTLCAGQ
+25 
-32 VHALMGGNGAGKST
+32 NGYGLAT
-46 LMKIIA
+46 AI
-52 GVETPDS
+52 
-59 GELTIG
+59 
-65 DRAFARL
+65 AFA
-72 SPALAHQLGIYL
+72 LAI
-84 VPQEPMLFP
+84 
-93 NLSVRENILFRLPKR
+93 
-108 ADTTAR
+108 
-114 LQEKLQQLNCQIN
+114 
-127 LDASASTLE
+127 
-136 VADQQM
+136 
-142 VEILRG
+142 
-148 LMREARILILDEPT
+148 
-162 ASLTPGETERLFS
+162 
-175 QIRALQ
+175 
-181 ALDVGIVFISH
+181 
-192 KLPEIRQLASHISVM
+192 
-207 RDGAVVLSGE
+207 GA
-217 TATYRDEQLIS
+217 
-228 AMTPASR
+228 
-235 DHTLSDTQKLWLA
+235 
-248 LPGNRRTQAQDFPV
+248 
-262 LRVEDL
+262 
-268 TGEGFIDLNLEIRAG
+268 
-283 EIVGLAG
+283 
-290 LVGSGRT
+290 
-297 EFAETLYGLR
+297 
-307 PPRAGRI
+307 
-314 WLENREISNDSTRAR
+314 
-329 LASGLVYLPED
+329 
-340 RQVSGLFL
+340 
-348 DAPVRWNTVMFN
+348 
-360 QPSWWQQGKRE
+360 
-371 AAVVERY
+371 
-378 HRALGI
+378 
-384 KLADGDQP
+384 
-392 VRTLSGGNQQKVLLA
+392 
-407 RCLEANPL
+407 
-415 LLIVDEPTRGVD
+415 
-427 VSARADIYQLLKS
+427 
-440 VAAQNVAVLMISS
+440 
-453 DVDEF
+453 
-458 IGLADRVLVMH
+458 
-469 QGRYSG
+469 
-475 ELAGAFN
+475 LAGAFN

-630 LLGGTGTLLGAFL
+630 LLGGTGTLPGAFL

>member
-1 MKPLLEARQIRKQF
+1 MKTLLKNRELSAFFAIVALFVVLVALNPAYFSLQTLAMIFASSQILCLLALGATLVMLTRNIDV
-15 SGVAVLKGID
+15 SVGSTVGLCAIAVGVALN
-25 FTLCAGQ
+25 
-32 VHALMGGNGAGKST
+32 NGYGLAT
-46 LMKIIA
+46 AI
-52 GVETPDS
+52 
-59 GELTIG
+59 
-65 DRAFARL
+65 AFA
-72 SPALAHQLGIYL
+72 LAI
-84 VPQEPMLFP
+84 
-93 NLSVRENILFRLPKR
+93 
-108 ADTTAR
+108 
-114 LQEKLQQLNCQIN
+114 
-127 LDASASTLE
+127 
-136 VADQQM
+136 
-142 VEILRG
+142 
-148 LMREARILILDEPT
+148 
-162 ASLTPGETERLFS
+162 
-175 QIRALQ
+175 
-181 ALDVGIVFISH
+181 
-192 KLPEIRQLASHISVM
+192 
-207 RDGAVVLSGE
+207 GA
-217 TATYRDEQLIS
+217 
-228 AMTPASR
+228 
-235 DHTLSDTQKLWLA
+235 
-248 LPGNRRTQAQDFPV
+248 
-262 LRVEDL
+262 
-268 TGEGFIDLNLEIRAG
+268 
-283 EIVGLAG
+283 
-290 LVGSGRT
+290 
-297 EFAETLYGLR
+297 
-307 PPRAGRI
+307 
-314 WLENREISNDSTRAR
+314 
-329 LASGLVYLPED
+329 
-340 RQVSGLFL
+340 
-348 DAPVRWNTVMFN
+348 
-360 QPSWWQQGKRE
+360 
-371 AAVVERY
+371 
-378 HRALGI
+378 
-384 KLADGDQP
+384 
-392 VRTLSGGNQQKVLLA
+392 
-407 RCLEANPL
+407 
-415 LLIVDEPTRGVD
+415 
-427 VSARADIYQLLKS
+427 
-440 VAAQNVAVLMISS
+440 
-453 DVDEF
+453 
-458 IGLADRVLVMH
+458 
-469 QGRYSG
+469 
-475 ELAGAFN
+475 LAGAFN

-683 RQALARHQRALKYS
+683 RQALARHQRALKYG

>member
-1 MKPLLEARQIRKQF
+1 MKTLLKNRELSAFFAIVALFVVLVALNPAYFSLQTLAMIFASSQILCLLALGATLVMLTRNIDV
-15 SGVAVLKGID
+15 SVGSTVGLCAIAVGVALN
-25 FTLCAGQ
+25 
-32 VHALMGGNGAGKST
+32 NGYGLAT
-46 LMKIIA
+46 AI
-52 GVETPDS
+52 
-59 GELTIG
+59 
-65 DRAFARL
+65 AFA
-72 SPALAHQLGIYL
+72 LAI
-84 VPQEPMLFP
+84 
-93 NLSVRENILFRLPKR
+93 
-108 ADTTAR
+108 
-114 LQEKLQQLNCQIN
+114 
-127 LDASASTLE
+127 
-136 VADQQM
+136 
-142 VEILRG
+142 
-148 LMREARILILDEPT
+148 
-162 ASLTPGETERLFS
+162 
-175 QIRALQ
+175 
-181 ALDVGIVFISH
+181 
-192 KLPEIRQLASHISVM
+192 
-207 RDGAVVLSGE
+207 GA
-217 TATYRDEQLIS
+217 
-228 AMTPASR
+228 
-235 DHTLSDTQKLWLA
+235 
-248 LPGNRRTQAQDFPV
+248 
-262 LRVEDL
+262 
-268 TGEGFIDLNLEIRAG
+268 
-283 EIVGLAG
+283 
-290 LVGSGRT
+290 
-297 EFAETLYGLR
+297 
-307 PPRAGRI
+307 
-314 WLENREISNDSTRAR
+314 
-329 LASGLVYLPED
+329 
-340 RQVSGLFL
+340 
-348 DAPVRWNTVMFN
+348 
-360 QPSWWQQGKRE
+360 
-371 AAVVERY
+371 
-378 HRALGI
+378 
-384 KLADGDQP
+384 
-392 VRTLSGGNQQKVLLA
+392 
-407 RCLEANPL
+407 
-415 LLIVDEPTRGVD
+415 
-427 VSARADIYQLLKS
+427 
-440 VAAQNVAVLMISS
+440 
-453 DVDEF
+453 
-458 IGLADRVLVMH
+458 
-469 QGRYSG
+469 
-475 ELAGAFN
+475 LAGAFN

-669 GLVLLGVLVLDGRL
+669 GLVLLGVPVLDGRL

>member
-1 MKPLLEARQIRKQF
+1 MKTLLKNRELSAFFAIVALFVVLVALNPAYFSLQTLAMIFSSSQILCLLALGATLVMLTRNIDV
-15 SGVAVLKGID
+15 SVGSTVGLCAIAVGVALN
-25 FTLCAGQ
+25 
-32 VHALMGGNGAGKST
+32 NGYGLAT
-46 LMKIIA
+46 AI
-52 GVETPDS
+52 
-59 GELTIG
+59 
-65 DRAFARL
+65 AFA
-72 SPALAHQLGIYL
+72 LAI
-84 VPQEPMLFP
+84 
-93 NLSVRENILFRLPKR
+93 
-108 ADTTAR
+108 
-114 LQEKLQQLNCQIN
+114 
-127 LDASASTLE
+127 
-136 VADQQM
+136 
-142 VEILRG
+142 
-148 LMREARILILDEPT
+148 
-162 ASLTPGETERLFS
+162 
-175 QIRALQ
+175 
-181 ALDVGIVFISH
+181 
-192 KLPEIRQLASHISVM
+192 
-207 RDGAVVLSGE
+207 GA
-217 TATYRDEQLIS
+217 
-228 AMTPASR
+228 
-235 DHTLSDTQKLWLA
+235 
-248 LPGNRRTQAQDFPV
+248 
-262 LRVEDL
+262 
-268 TGEGFIDLNLEIRAG
+268 
-283 EIVGLAG
+283 
-290 LVGSGRT
+290 
-297 EFAETLYGLR
+297 
-307 PPRAGRI
+307 
-314 WLENREISNDSTRAR
+314 
-329 LASGLVYLPED
+329 
-340 RQVSGLFL
+340 
-348 DAPVRWNTVMFN
+348 
-360 QPSWWQQGKRE
+360 
-371 AAVVERY
+371 
-378 HRALGI
+378 
-384 KLADGDQP
+384 
-392 VRTLSGGNQQKVLLA
+392 
-407 RCLEANPL
+407 
-415 LLIVDEPTRGVD
+415 
-427 VSARADIYQLLKS
+427 
-440 VAAQNVAVLMISS
+440 
-453 DVDEF
+453 
-458 IGLADRVLVMH
+458 
-469 QGRYSG
+469 
-475 ELAGAFN
+475 LAGAFN

-541 VLALLLAGGWLL
+541 VLELLLAGGWLL
-553 SRTAFGRDFYAVGDN
+553 SRTAFGRDFYAAGDN

>member
-1 MKPLLEARQIRKQF
+1 MKTLLKNRELSAFFAIVALFVVLVALNPAYFSLQTLAMIFSSSQILCLLALGATLVMLTRNIDV
-15 SGVAVLKGID
+15 SVGSTVGLCAIAVGVALN
-25 FTLCAGQ
+25 
-32 VHALMGGNGAGKST
+32 NGYGLAT
-46 LMKIIA
+46 AI
-52 GVETPDS
+52 
-59 GELTIG
+59 
-65 DRAFARL
+65 AFA
-72 SPALAHQLGIYL
+72 LAI
-84 VPQEPMLFP
+84 
-93 NLSVRENILFRLPKR
+93 
-108 ADTTAR
+108 
-114 LQEKLQQLNCQIN
+114 
-127 LDASASTLE
+127 
-136 VADQQM
+136 
-142 VEILRG
+142 
-148 LMREARILILDEPT
+148 
-162 ASLTPGETERLFS
+162 
-175 QIRALQ
+175 
-181 ALDVGIVFISH
+181 
-192 KLPEIRQLASHISVM
+192 
-207 RDGAVVLSGE
+207 GA
-217 TATYRDEQLIS
+217 
-228 AMTPASR
+228 
-235 DHTLSDTQKLWLA
+235 
-248 LPGNRRTQAQDFPV
+248 
-262 LRVEDL
+262 
-268 TGEGFIDLNLEIRAG
+268 
-283 EIVGLAG
+283 
-290 LVGSGRT
+290 
-297 EFAETLYGLR
+297 
-307 PPRAGRI
+307 
-314 WLENREISNDSTRAR
+314 
-329 LASGLVYLPED
+329 
-340 RQVSGLFL
+340 
-348 DAPVRWNTVMFN
+348 
-360 QPSWWQQGKRE
+360 
-371 AAVVERY
+371 
-378 HRALGI
+378 
-384 KLADGDQP
+384 
-392 VRTLSGGNQQKVLLA
+392 
-407 RCLEANPL
+407 
-415 LLIVDEPTRGVD
+415 
-427 VSARADIYQLLKS
+427 
-440 VAAQNVAVLMISS
+440 
-453 DVDEF
+453 
-458 IGLADRVLVMH
+458 
-469 QGRYSG
+469 
-475 ELAGAFN
+475 LAGAFN

-697 RFQPGNKGGKQ
+697 RFQPGNKGGKK

>member
-1 MKPLLEARQIRKQF
+1 MKTLLKNRELSAFFAIVALFVVLVALNPAYFSLQTLAMIFASSQILCLLALGATLVMLTRN
-15 SGVAVLKGID
+15 ID
-25 FTLCAGQ
+25 VSVGSTVGLCAIAVG
-32 VHALMGGNGAGKST
+32 VTLNNGYGLAT
-46 LMKIIA
+46 AI
-52 GVETPDS
+52 
-59 GELTIG
+59 
-65 DRAFARL
+65 AFA
-72 SPALAHQLGIYL
+72 LAI
-84 VPQEPMLFP
+84 
-93 NLSVRENILFRLPKR
+93 
-108 ADTTAR
+108 
-114 LQEKLQQLNCQIN
+114 
-127 LDASASTLE
+127 
-136 VADQQM
+136 
-142 VEILRG
+142 
-148 LMREARILILDEPT
+148 
-162 ASLTPGETERLFS
+162 
-175 QIRALQ
+175 
-181 ALDVGIVFISH
+181 
-192 KLPEIRQLASHISVM
+192 
-207 RDGAVVLSGE
+207 GA
-217 TATYRDEQLIS
+217 
-228 AMTPASR
+228 
-235 DHTLSDTQKLWLA
+235 
-248 LPGNRRTQAQDFPV
+248 
-262 LRVEDL
+262 
-268 TGEGFIDLNLEIRAG
+268 
-283 EIVGLAG
+283 
-290 LVGSGRT
+290 
-297 EFAETLYGLR
+297 
-307 PPRAGRI
+307 
-314 WLENREISNDSTRAR
+314 
-329 LASGLVYLPED
+329 
-340 RQVSGLFL
+340 
-348 DAPVRWNTVMFN
+348 
-360 QPSWWQQGKRE
+360 
-371 AAVVERY
+371 
-378 HRALGI
+378 
-384 KLADGDQP
+384 
-392 VRTLSGGNQQKVLLA
+392 
-407 RCLEANPL
+407 
-415 LLIVDEPTRGVD
+415 
-427 VSARADIYQLLKS
+427 
-440 VAAQNVAVLMISS
+440 
-453 DVDEF
+453 
-458 IGLADRVLVMH
+458 
-469 QGRYSG
+469 
-475 ELAGAFN
+475 LAGAFN

-669 GLVLLGVLVLDGRL
+669 GLVLLVVLVLDGRL